1 MSSPRVI
8 ALMELAGDAD
18 AAVGALARDLGT
30 TAYEL
35 KLTLGAGFPAV
46 VLCSVDEARAMSVE
60 DTLRARGHRVVS
72 CNRRDVVAS
81 AAMTAL
87 RDFELRPGGIAATA
101 EDVELLPYADVAAL
115 LRASHRAV
123 TETTTEV
130 KERKFRPG
138 MALATGGLVI
148 SKTTTKE
155 VTSRTE
161 EREQVLYLFR
171 RSGAPPWILRERG
184 ARYGGLGAEL
194 GRTALENFATMVK
207 KLRSLAPGAFYDE
220 RLVSA
225 RAIRG
230 VAVGADAADLLAHLL
245 AADAAARRT

>member
-1 MSSPRVI
+1 V
-8 ALMELAGDAD
+8 ALMALAGPVDTV
-18 AAVGALARDLGT
+18 VGSLATDLGT

-35 KLTLGAGFPAV
+35 RLTLGAGFPAV
-46 VLCSVDEARAMSVE
+46 VLATTDEARAASVE
-60 DTLRARGHRVVS
+60 RTLRARGHRVVS
-72 CNRRDVVAS
+72 CARREVVPS
-81 AAMTAL
+81 SAMTVL
-87 RDFELRPGGIAATA
+87 RDFELRPGGVAAVA
-101 EDVELLPYADVAAL
+101 GAFEVLPYDDLGAL

-138 MALATGGLVI
+138 MALATGGLVL

-171 RSGAPPWILRERG
+171 RSGAPPWLLRERS

-194 GRTALENFATMVK
+194 GRTSLENFATLTK
-207 KLRSLAPGAFYDE
+207 KLRGLAPSAFYDE
-220 RLVSA
+220 RLMSA
-225 RAIRG
+225 RAVRG
-230 VAVGADAADLLAHLL
+230 VAEGADAADLLAHLL
-245 AADAAARRT
+245 AMDAAAPLA